1 MTAPHVSRLKRVA
14 AAARAHAARAYP
26 HESCGLVVG
35 RRYVAQANLCA
46 DPAAGFRLDPGAVLE
61 AHRAGLDAIVH
72 SHPHPHPPCPTA
84 ADMRLQID
92 HDVPCAIVPV
102 SAAGEPGQPVWWGPG
117 VAIAPL
123 IGRPYVHGITDC
135 YSVARDW
142 YRQERGL
149 VLPDYPRRWRWWRSG
164 RADAPPDDLFGQYFA
179 DAGFRPIAYR
189 EAGPGDALLLRVA
202 SPVVSHC
209 AVIVE
214 PGVMLHHPGG
224 SRPRDP
230 ARLSRREP
238 VARWTPYIAAAL
250 RHPDA

>member
-1 MTAPHVSRLKRVA
+1 MTARHVSRLKRVA
-14 AAARAHAARAYP
+14 AAARAHAAGAFP

-35 RRYVAQANLCA
+35 RRYVRQANRAA
-46 DPAAGFRLDPGAVLE
+46 DPANAFRLDAGAVLD

-84 ADMRLQID
+84 ADMRMQID
-92 HDVPCAIVPV
+92 HGVPCAIVPV

-117 VAIAPL
+117 VAIPPL
-123 IGRPYVHGITDC
+123 IGRPYRHGVTDC

-142 YRQERGL
+142 YRLERGL
-149 VLPDYPRRWRWWRSG
+149 VLPDCPRRWRWWRSG
-164 RADAPPDDLFGQYFA
+164 RGEAPPDDLFEQNFA
-179 DAGFRPIAYR
+179 AADFFEIPLARA
-189 EAGPGDALLLRVA
+189 AVGDALLLRIA

-214 PGVMLHHPGG
+214 PGAMLHHPGG
-224 SRPRDP
+224 SRPWDP

-238 VARWTPYIAAAL
+238 ISRWTPYIVRAL